1 MRNFIL
7 FFCFYFFLTAAY
19 GQTIS
24 GTVADSKGR
33 PVAGVSVSLKDSYDG
48 ATSDSAGKFS
58 FTTTEKGSQ
67 VLAASAIGYKLFEMP
82 ILLSGTVQ
90 PFTIVLKEEITELTA
105 VVISAGAFEASD
117 RKKGTVL
124 SPIDIVTTAS
134 ANADVTGA
142 LRTLPGAQQVGE
154 SEGLFVR
161 GGTAAET
168 KTFID
173 GTLVNNFFY
182 SSVPGVAQRGR
193 FSPLIFKGTVF
204 STGGY
209 SALYGQALSSAVI
222 LETIDLPEQSSAN
235 FGIGIIGGSG
245 GFQQLARNKKSSW
258 GFNYGYTNLWPAFRL
273 IKQRQQYFK
282 EPVFHT
288 ADANF
293 RIKTSGTGMLK
304 YYGYLSANKLGFR
317 VPSLD
322 TLGYVDA
329 FGISNSNLYHNLS
342 YREILGHGWKLQV
355 GTSYTNNRDKITAG
369 LENSDGEKE
378 YLEYLEFKN
387 FSLDGKSRYANA
399 KLVAEKRLVG
409 LSVLRFG
416 SEYNYSTEHPEYT
429 LAGGE
434 KIKAIVREKTTSLF
448 AETDIYLTNALA
460 AKIGARAE
468 RSSLLQKW
476 NAAPRV
482 SLAYKVGTN
491 SQASLAYGTFY
502 QNPETRYLPALA
514 PLTSA
519 KATHFIAQYQR
530 LVNDRTLRTE
540 VFYKT
545 YSNLLKT
552 GLQNNREQA
561 TGSTGFGDAKGFE
574 VFWRDRKTIKG
585 VDYWISYS
593 YLDTKR
599 NFLNY
604 PYAIQPNFAAKHT
617 ASVVVKKYVQNW
629 KTQFNGAY
637 NYASGRPYYFITTEN
652 NTSKFLEQ
660 GTTPH
665 YHNISFSLNYLPS
678 IGKANA
684 KSFVVYVLSVS
695 NVFGFDQ
702 TFTYKY
708 SYNGYRKE
716 AVVPPSKRFVY
727 IGAFFSLGVDR
738 SQDVIN
744 SNL

>member
-1 MRNFIL
+1 
-7 FFCFYFFLTAAY
+7 
-19 GQTIS
+19 
-24 GTVADSKGR
+24 
-33 PVAGVSVSLKDSYDG
+33 
-48 ATSDSAGKFS
+48 
-58 FTTTEKGSQ
+58 
-67 VLAASAIGYKLFEMP
+67 
-82 ILLSGTVQ
+82 
-90 PFTIVLKEEITELTA
+90 
-105 VVISAGAFEASD
+105 
-117 RKKGTVL
+117 
-124 SPIDIVTTAS
+124 
-134 ANADVTGA
+134 
-142 LRTLPGAQQVGE
+142 
-154 SEGLFVR
+154 
-161 GGTAAET
+161 
-168 KTFID
+168 
-173 GTLVNNFFY
+173 
-182 SSVPGVAQRGR
+182 
-193 FSPLIFKGTVF
+193 
-204 STGGY
+204 
-209 SALYGQALSSAVI
+209 
-222 LETIDLPEQSSAN
+222 
-235 FGIGIIGGSG
+235 
-245 GFQQLARNKKSSW
+245 
-258 GFNYGYTNLWPAFRL
+258 
-273 IKQRQQYFK
+273 
-282 EPVFHT
+282 
-288 ADANF
+288 
-293 RIKTSGTGMLK
+293 MLK

>member
-1 MRNFIL
+1 MRNTIL
-7 FFCFYFFLTAAY
+7 LFCFCLLLAAAH
-19 GQTIS
+19 GQTVS

-33 PVAGVSVSLKDSYDG
+33 PVAGVSISLKGSYDG
-48 ATSDSAGKFS
+48 ATSDSSGTFS
-58 FTTTEKGSQ
+58 FPTAEKGNQ
-67 VLAASAIGYKLFEMP
+67 VLTATAIGYKLFEIP
-82 ILLSGTVQ
+82 ITLSGTAQ
-90 PFTIVLKEEITELTA
+90 QFAIVLKEEITELKA

-117 RKKGTVL
+117 RKKGTVM

-142 LRTLPGAQQVGE
+142 LKTLPGAQQVGE

-193 FSPLIFKGTVF
+193 FSPFIFKGTVF

-235 FGIGIIGGSG
+235 FGVSVIGGSG

-258 GFNYGYTNLWPAFRL
+258 GVNYGYTNLWPAFRVL
-273 IKQRQQYFK
+273 KQRQQYFQD
-282 EPVFHT
+282 PVFHT

-293 RIKTSGTGMLK
+293 RIKTSATGMVK
-304 YYGYLSANKLGFR
+304 YYGYLSANTLGFR
-317 VPSLD
+317 VPTID

-329 FGISNSNLYHNLS
+329 FALSNTNLYHNLS
-342 YREILGHGWKLQV
+342 YKETLGKGWKLQV
-355 GTSYTNNRDKITAG
+355 GTSYTNNRDKIMAA
-369 LENSDGEKE
+369 LENEEGEKE
-378 YLEYLEFKN
+378 NLQYLEFKN
-387 FSLDGKSRYANA
+387 FSLRGKSRYANA
-399 KLVAEKRLVG
+399 KTVAEKRLAG

-416 SEYNYSTEHPEYT
+416 GEYNYSAEHPEYT
-429 LAGGE
+429 FDGGE
-434 KIKAIVREKTTSLF
+434 KITATLKEKTTALF

-460 AKIGARAE
+460 AKLGARAE

-476 NAAPRV
+476 NAAPRL
-482 SLAYKVGTN
+482 SLAYKVGAN

-502 QNPETRYLPALA
+502 QNPETRYLPAQA
-514 PLTSA
+514 PLAFA
-519 KATHFIAQYQR
+519 KATHYIAQYQR
-530 LVNDRTLRTE
+530 VAADRTLRAE
-540 VFYKT
+540 VFYKK
-545 YSNLLKT
+545 YSRLLKT
-552 GLQNNREQA
+552 RLQNNREIA
-561 TGSTGFGDAKGFE
+561 TGSDGFGDAKGFE
-574 VFWRDRKTIKG
+574 MFWRDRKTIKG
-585 VDYWISYS
+585 VDYWVSYS
-593 YLDTKR
+593 FLDTKR
-599 NFLNY
+599 NFLNF
-604 PYAIQPNFAAKHT
+604 PYAIQPNFAATHT

-637 NYASGRPYYFITTEN
+637 NYASGRPYYFVAPEGNST
-652 NTSKFLEQ
+652 KFLDR

-678 IGKANA
+678 IGKTNA

-695 NVFGFDQ
+695 NVLGFDQ

-716 AVVPPSKRFVY
+716 AVVPPSKRFVFF
-727 IGAFFSLGVDR
+727 GAFFSLGVDR